1 MNLDQG
7 YLEIS
12 LFVPQLRDKAFKHL
26 FHLLLW
32 KKNERSCS
40 LICCYGRRTRH
51 PEVSSVVIEDERKIL
66 ESQLM
71 EEERKILNSLHNI
84 DDLLDSFN
92 PSLTTKFSI
101 KSILTL
107 VVENSFSEMTSDA
120 SDMLLQLYFDYRFSS
135 VLEHL
140 PNFIA
145 LN

>member
-1 MNLDQG
+1 
-7 YLEIS
+7 
-12 LFVPQLRDKAFKHL
+12 
-26 FHLLLW
+26 
-32 KKNERSCS
+32 
-40 LICCYGRRTRH
+40 
-51 PEVSSVVIEDERKIL
+51 
-66 ESQLM
+66 M
-71 EEERKILNSLHNI
+71 EEERKILKSLHNI